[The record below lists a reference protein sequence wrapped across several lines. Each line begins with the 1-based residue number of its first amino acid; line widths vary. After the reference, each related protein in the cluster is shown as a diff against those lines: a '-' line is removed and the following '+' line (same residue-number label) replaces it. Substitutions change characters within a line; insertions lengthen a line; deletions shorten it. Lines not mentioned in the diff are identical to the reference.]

1 MIYDYDFY
9 KFSYKF
15 IFISFLASGINQ
27 KEESSFQQVGGL
39 VTRNISVFRLY
50 LVGLYFKGMKLFYYI
65 ALAKKLLKNQIR
77 RI

>member
-39 VTRNISVFRLY
+39 VTRDISVFRL
-50 LVGLYFKGMKLFYYI
+50 
-65 ALAKKLLKNQIR
+65 
-77 RI
+77 